1 MELTDKKIIRK
12 IENLYVK
19 ELREECENLSD
30 ITVEDVYIHCFYGVY
45 RNSYVVV
52 LDYGSGTTEILPAD
66 MEIDGVV
73 FHFGHYRYMDSART
87 TPYANYGRDTPMVFV
102 LPFDCRYCCICEV
115 EIPLGVVVQHDDV
128 GGLYLHQPL

>member
-1 MELTDKKIIRK
+1 MSCFFVSCKETGKFYSLRQAYEKGLITHEELEIIADYHNNGIRLELTDKKIIRK

-19 ELREECENLSD
+19 ELREEYENLSD

-73 FHFGHYRYMDSART
+73 FHFGQYRYMDR
-87 TPYANYGRDTPMVFV
+87 
-102 LPFDCRYCCICEV
+102 L
-115 EIPLGVVVQHDDV
+115 VVYQVN
-128 GGLYLHQPL
+128 